1 VLLLMQVDIRRAGVL
16 VITELDDTIPE
27 VCAQPIQIDQVI
39 LNLIKNAVEAMT
51 DQPEGKRTLVIATEV
66 SGENAVLTSIRDTG
80 TGLSEKQKENLFAP
94 FQTTKP
100 RGMGLGLS
108 ISQGIISAHNGRL
121 YLDSEPGFGA
131 VFRFILPI
139 QEENCEH
146 V

>member
-1 VLLLMQVDIRRAGVL
+1 MTRFPR
-16 VITELDDTIPE
+16 
-27 VCAQPIQIDQVI
+27 CAHSLFRLTRSI
-39 LNLIKNAVEAMT
+39 LNLIKNAIEAMT
-51 DQPEGKRTLVIATEV
+51 DEPEGKRTLTIATEV
-66 SGENAVLTSIRDTG
+66 SGENAVLTSVRDTG

-100 RGMGLGLS
+100 HGMGLGLS